1 MHKFPKDFPRIQ
13 QINIKEKKND
23 ATSNYDL
30 ASANQSTR
38 KHEDDLRW
46 MNRYVDHFKDNL
58 IKKYLNKIKRL
69 QEKTTNTGTK
79 QQA

>member
-1 MHKFPKDFPRIQ
+1 
-13 QINIKEKKND
+13 
-23 ATSNYDL
+23 
-30 ASANQSTR
+30 STR
-38 KHEDDLRW
+38 KHEDDLKW